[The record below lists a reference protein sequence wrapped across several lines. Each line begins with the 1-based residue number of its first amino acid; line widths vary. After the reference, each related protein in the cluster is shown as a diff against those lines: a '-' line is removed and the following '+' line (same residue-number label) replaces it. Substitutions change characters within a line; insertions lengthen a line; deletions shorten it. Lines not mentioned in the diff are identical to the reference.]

1 MAVRIDTDLQ
11 AVYVYEP
18 DGHAVPALNT
28 PLSAGGRVRIEAATN
43 IDSLVCGFFG
53 DLTATNYWGL
63 FQIAGGTTVE
73 LRGRKSGAT
82 TTSGTTFN
90 LAPGEYNGISIEHDN
105 GTLRARLDGVV
116 ILTLAFVPDAGTLGD
131 RSFQIGGYGEV
142 TGFIDCTISHW
153 RMWSGLLTEAE
164 WRREFRATVPA
175 RTRGL
180 LHDWPMD
187 AGGTRYDDTVAGQP
201 DMLDNPLVPCG
212 DGTALV
218 LRASI
223 IGTPQFFSLGET
235 ATPGALSV
243 DVPRWA
249 DRVVVHAA
257 WSSNSAAVFNI
268 TSITGNFCGTF
279 VATENEDNL
288 TTSVGVAVFHA
299 EVTINGTGRSLT
311 IVLDAGSPLAGANC
325 WVSFIQDV
333 DRSTPVEAMDT
344 AHAGAGGTVPGT
356 ASTATVAP
364 AMVLALDAR
373 LSATTGG
380 YATNESGWTSRGTN
394 QTTGAFGYFLCSRLR
409 QVAAGTGTTTATTQ
423 DTFASAI
430 VSISFRSAALATVAP
445 TAPLPVE
452 SNVTESGNNTAS
464 TSWAVACPALATG
477 DMLLVHL
484 AWDDS
489 TDVTSVT
496 PPAGPN
502 GESATLVAGPIAS
515 NGTEAR
521 AAAWRYVATGTWSA
535 ANRTFTPSASEQW
548 TAAVLKIPAGE
559 FDASTPTG
567 TAATRASAGTA
578 ETDVLSPAY
587 SVGSTDGGGRLVAW
601 MVADDDP
608 FTGFAQP
615 WSTHSN
621 VDRGAVAGLLASRDI
636 ETSNSEA
643 VTAGTWNI
651 AGDSWASLAYVIR
664 KPSTA
669 SNGTANGVTISVA
682 ASLIAGISSGQRNAT
697 AAGSTLPVAASL
709 IAGAATGM
717 QSPTAAGQTL
727 VVAASI
733 VAGSASAVRSP
744 TAAGQVLTVA
754 ASLIPGSASS
764 GSSGVAAGATLTAA
778 ASLIPGAADG
788 TRTGTGAGAAL
799 TVAAS
804 LLPGAASAVRS
815 PTQAGATLPVAASLV
830 PGSASASTSGTAT
843 GKTLT
848 VAASLIPG
856 SASASSGALAPSAL
870 LTAGAAL
877 LPGAAS
883 AARDGTAFGAF
894 MELLTTLVPGTAVT
908 LSAEPSL
915 YVAYVPAAVVST
927 TVPAGAFTAYVPADE
942 IGSEVPPGDY
952 TATV

>member
-28 PLSAGGRVRIEAATN
+28 ALSAGGRVRIEAATN

-82 TTSGTTFN
+82 TTNGTTFN

-164 WRREFRATVPA
+164 WRREHRSTVPA

-223 IGTPQFFSLGET
+223 IGTPQFFDLGQT

-243 DVPRWA
+243 NVPRWA
-249 DRVVVHAA
+249 SRVAVHVT
-257 WSSNSAAVFNI
+257 WSSDSAAVFNVA
-268 TSITGNFCGTF
+268 SISGNFCGTF

-288 TTSVGVAVFHA
+288 TTSVGASVFHA

-311 IVLDAGSPLAGANC
+311 IALDAGSPLAGANC
-325 WVSFIQDV
+325 WVSFIQDT
-333 DRSTPVEAMDT
+333 DATPVEAMDT
-344 AHAGAGGTVPGT
+344 GHAGAGGTVPGT

-364 AMVLALDAR
+364 ALVLALDAR
-373 LSATTGG
+373 LSTTTGG
-380 YATNESGWTSRGTN
+380 YASNESGWTSRGTN

-409 QVAAGTGTTTATTQ
+409 QIAAGTGTTTATTQ

-430 VSISFRSAALATVAP
+430 VSISFRSAAMATVAP
-445 TAPLPVE
+445 TAALPVE
-452 SNVTESGNNTAS
+452 GNVTESGNNTAG
-464 TSWAVACPALATG
+464 TPWAVACPALATG

-484 AWDDS
+484 GWDDS
-489 TDVTSVT
+489 TDVTSIT

-502 GESATLVAGPIAS
+502 GEAATLVAGPIAS

-521 AAAWRYVATGTWSA
+521 AGAWRYVATGAWSA
-535 ANRTFTPSASEQW
+535 ANRNFTPSASEQW

-559 FDASTPTG
+559 FDASTPIG
-567 TAATRASAGTA
+567 AAATRASAGTA
-578 ETDVLSPAY
+578 ETAVLSPAY
-587 SVGSTDGGGRLVAW
+587 SVGSTDGGGRLVTW

-636 ETSNSEA
+636 ETTNSEA

-664 KPSTA
+664 KPSTTT
-669 SNGTANGVTISVA
+669 NGTANGVTVSAA
-682 ASLIAGISSGQRNAT
+682 ASLVAGSANGQRNAM
-697 AAGSTLPVAASL
+697 ASGVTLPVAASL
-709 IAGAATGM
+709 AAGAATGVRSPTAAGQTM
-717 QSPTAAGQTL
+717 PVAASIIAGSASAVQSPTAAGQTL
-727 VVAASI
+727 A
-733 VAGSASAVRSP
+733 
-744 TAAGQVLTVA
+744 VA
-754 ASLIPGSASS
+754 ASLIAGTASS
-764 GSSGVAAGATLTAA
+764 GANATAAGVTLSAA
-778 ASLIPGAADG
+778 ASVVPGAADG
-788 TRTGTGAGAAL
+788 TRSGTGAGAAL
-799 TVAAS
+799 TVGAS
-804 LLPGAASAVRS
+804 LLPGPASAVRS
-815 PTQAGATLPVAASLV
+815 PTQVGATLPVAASLV

-843 GKTLT
+843 GKTLN
-848 VAASLIPG
+848 VAASIIPG
-856 SASASSGALAPSAL
+856 SASASSGSVAPGAL
-870 LTAGAAL
+870 LTAAAGL

-883 AARDGTAFGAF
+883 AAQNGTAFGAF
-894 MELLTTLVPGTAVT
+894 LELLTTFVPGTAVT
-908 LSAEPSL
+908 LSSEPSL
-915 YVAYVPAAVVST
+915 YVAYVPAAMVKAA
-927 TVPAGAFTAYVPADE
+927 VPAGAFTAYVAADE
-942 IGSEVPPGDY
+942 VGAEVPPGDH